1 MINVS
6 YNPCKSLHHDFLEDL
21 ALSRDHAV
29 VENKPLCIMGDF
41 NIDYLT
47 PREQQ
52 NLDTVILPYGLTV
65 TNTKEPTRV
74 KGQPRSL
81 IDYIILDH
89 FDVDSYT
96 SFVSDTENIKKE
108 PIDHLAT
115 SVVSNIVNESF
126 KKLIQKEMFDKRTY
140 QKDYF
145 KSLVATSDWSFF
157 YAQNCPEG
165 MFSVFMTILE
175 NALRKSIKKR
185 KCLYAMIKVT

>member
-1 MINVS
+1 M
-6 YNPCKSLHHDFLEDL
+6 
-21 ALSRDHAV
+21 
-29 VENKPLCIMGDF
+29 
-41 NIDYLT
+41 
-47 PREQQ
+47 
-52 NLDTVILPYGLTV
+52 TV

-74 KGQPRSL
+74 KGQSRSL

-96 SFVSDTENIKKE
+96 SFVSDTPLRTSKKE

-126 KKLIQKEMFDKRTY
+126 KKFIQKEMFDKRTY

-145 KSLVATSDWSFF
+145 KSLVATSDWSYF